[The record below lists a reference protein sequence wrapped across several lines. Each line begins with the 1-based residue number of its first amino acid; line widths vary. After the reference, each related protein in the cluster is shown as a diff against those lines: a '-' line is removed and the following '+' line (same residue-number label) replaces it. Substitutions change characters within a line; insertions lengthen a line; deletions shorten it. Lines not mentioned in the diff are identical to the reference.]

1 MVQRGFNQDVL
12 SFVWVIIYINVIVK
26 SRLHRSLNLAL

>member
-12 SFVWVIIYINVIVK
+12 PLFWVIIYINVIVK
-26 SRLHRSLNLAL
+26 SRPHKSLNLAL